1 MAGES
6 IAEMNSAF
14 AAARADRVN
23 TALQNALSQ
32 KALTPPAGAIAPKAA
47 KGKTAAGT
55 PASAAPAATATNAG
69 STPAVPAAPPPGDGG
84 PSIADV
90 QAALGEPGAEAA
102 PDVAPEPEAPQG
114 EAAGDGEAADEGEA
128 AVGADLAELQELGK
142 KKDLR
147 ALEKK
152 LGLEEGSLGVN
163 NGSWK
168 AYRNRLAEVEAKE
181 TQHVKNEEA
190 LVAKYSAPFQ
200 LIEHAKQGD
209 LLSFAKTIEATTGI
223 TIARFVQL
231 WSQGVQQVNP
241 REAELERENQR
252 LRGQGKLVEQDG
264 TQTPAAAST
273 AKQVAIEK
281 ANTYITAEAKDH
293 PVLRLKDGL
302 DSVRAKWLASYEKS
316 SKTFKLTPK
325 AAADAVVAERRA
337 EREQEQ
343 WILSGKTPP
352 KKPTTRA
359 LPRAGASETVPRKD
373 NRSRQEI
380 IDSFA
385 RQIQQDKA
393 RTRKA

>member
-14 AAARADRVN
+14 ASARAERVN
-23 TALQNALSQ
+23 TALQNALQQ
-32 KALTPPAGAIAPKAA
+32 KALTPPAGAIAPKAS
-47 KGKTAAGT
+47 KGKPAASAPAVAGAA
-55 PASAAPAATATNAG
+55 ASAAPAPVAAATA
-69 STPAVPAAPPPGDGG
+69 PGDGG

-102 PDVAPEPEAPQG
+102 AEVATEADAPQG
-114 EAAGDGEAADEGEA
+114 EAATEGEGAESDEGPAPE
-128 AVGADLAELQELGK
+128 LAELQELGK

-181 TQHVKNEEA
+181 AQHVKNEEV
-190 LVAKYSAPFQ
+190 LVAKYRAPFD
-200 LIEHAKQGD
+200 LIEHAKKGD
-209 LLSFAKTIEATTGI
+209 LRAYGMTIEQTTGMPI
-223 TIARFVQL
+223 GRFIQL
-231 WSQGVQQVNP
+231 WTSNVQAVDP
-241 REAELERENQR
+241 RTLELERENAR

-264 TQTPAAAST
+264 TQTPAAPPA
-273 AKQVAIEK
+273 AKQVALDK
-281 ANTYITAEAKDH
+281 ANTYITSEAPNH
-293 PVLRLKDGL
+293 PALRLKDGL
-302 DSVRAKWLASYEKS
+302 DSVRAKWLASYDKT
-316 SKTFKLTPK
+316 SKTFKVTPK

-337 EREQEQ
+337 AHEQEQ

-359 LPRAGASETVPRKD
+359 LPRAGASEMVPRED
-373 NRSRQEI
+373 TRTRQQK
-380 IDSFA
+380 IDDAA
-385 RQIQQDKA
+385 RKWQQQKA
-393 RTRKA
+393 RERKA